1 LAAKQTLE
9 GNLRM
14 PGIESRQAD
23 SLLDRLLQRRE
34 RLDRSSDSARWQAHR
49 AASLGLN
56 DPTAAA
62 RTLKVAPGRVNRLIR
77 SGAVRLYPVD
87 ERYRYV
93 RVKEVKQAL
102 EEELARMAEQDAG

>member
-1 LAAKQTLE
+1 MPETGRKQ
-9 GNLRM
+9 
-14 PGIESRQAD
+14 PA

-34 RLDRSSDSARWQAHR
+34 QLDRSSDSARWHAHR
-49 AASLGLN
+49 AAALGLN

-62 RTLKVAPGRVNRLIR
+62 RMLKVAPGRVNRLIR
-77 SGAVRLYPVD
+77 SGVVKLHPVD

-102 EEELARMAEQDAG
+102 EDELAGVHQESVC

>member
-1 LAAKQTLE
+1 MPEIGRKQ
-9 GNLRM
+9 
-14 PGIESRQAD
+14 PA
-23 SLLDRLLQRRE
+23 SLLDRLLERRE
-34 RLDRSSDSARWQAHR
+34 RLDQSSDSARWQAHR
-49 AASLGLN
+49 AAALGLN

-77 SGAVRLYPVD
+77 SGAVKLYPVD

-102 EEELARMAEQDAG
+102 EDELADMTAESVC

>member
-1 LAAKQTLE
+1 MAANQIRAGK
-9 GNLRM
+9 LRM
-14 PGIESRQAD
+14 PELGHKQPA
-23 SLLDRLLQRRE
+23 SLLDRLLERRE
-34 RLDRSSDSARWQAHR
+34 QLDRSSDSTRWQTHR
-49 AASLGLN
+49 AAALGLN

-102 EEELARMAEQDAG
+102 EDELAGLRDESAA